1 MQKANCH
8 DNCSTTT
15 NQRYEATEPAVEG
28 LYGCGKPYLTEGSFR
43 AAFGGKHLCA
53 EFVYWANVGGK
64 HLFAEFV
71 YWARRS
77 WAAGAKGA
85 RPLCLTSSRRRSA

>member
-1 MQKANCH
+1 MQKANYH

-28 LYGCGKPYLTEGSFR
+28 LHGCGKPYLTEGSFR
-43 AAFGGKHLCA
+43 ATFGGSSSDDSGGGKHLCA
-53 EFVYWANVGGK
+53 EFVYWA
-64 HLFAEFV
+64 
-71 YWARRS
+71 RRS
-77 WAAGAKGA
+77 WAADAKGA